1 METEFSGLD
10 LRILSITIGLFLSF
24 LCRALLDTLYVTD
37 IMRITNESPSMDIL
51 PIILTELLPSFVV
64 ARIMR
69 KRPELLPSDLDS

>member
-37 IMRITNESPSMDIL
+37 IMRITNESPSMDLL

-69 KRPELLPSDLDS
+69 KRPEPLPSDLDS